1 MAEENFEEVSQMNA
15 ELRFL
20 TVELM
25 KIANEKNL
33 SFDQVLTDYFAN
45 AYKLKKRIMRVHYPK
60 SYKYRWSASNKEQV
74 QKT

>member
-1 MAEENFEEVSQMNA
+1 MAQEKFEEVSAMNA

-33 SFDQVLTDYFAN
+33 SFDQVLSDYFAN

-60 SYKYRWSASNKEQV
+60 SYKYRWQSGKEQL